1 MPPEKTPPRAAAPE
15 PARPAGQLAPATR
28 PADLARFHAIN
39 RLTWGASASAM
50 AQAAGKDFNTLLA
63 EQLAPGPAPLPAAA
77 QAQIDALT
85 LSQQR
90 FTSLMFDLEQRRR
103 AADALKNDDEKR
115 AAQQAYPQELTRLAD
130 VGLDPMAA
138 IATLHA
144 RDAEGVWHV
153 GVPAFREIWLRLPR
167 YAPGARRFAWV
178 IDSRALAWAY
188 AVFCRLRLPR
198 RCRDGR
204 CPA

>member
-1 MPPEKTPPRAAAPE
+1 MTMPAPPSLEVFYDGGCPACRREMAHYRAQRGAETIRFTDAA
-15 PARPAGQLAPATR
+15 
-28 PADLARFHAIN
+28 ADLA
-39 RLTWGASASAM
+39 
-50 AQAAGKDFNTLLA
+50 
-63 EQLAPGPAPLPAAA
+63 
-77 QAQIDALT
+77 
-85 LSQQR
+85 
-90 FTSLMFDLEQRRR
+90 
-103 AADALKNDDEKR
+103 
-115 AAQQAYPQELTRLAD
+115 RLAD

-144 RDAEGVWHV
+144 RDAEGTWHI
-153 GVPAFREIWLRLPR
+153 GVPAFREIWHRLPR
-167 YAPGARRFAWV
+167 YAAHARRFAWL